1 MSNLINVLSIIM
13 ICFGIFMMLIGS
25 IGIVRLPDFFCRIH
39 ATTKIDTVGIL
50 FCLGGFSIHE
60 GITLT
65 SLKLLT
71 AIVFIGLSY
80 PVGSHVLMNVAARNR
95 FGSELITSQKSQ
107 KKDVL

>member
-71 AIVFIGLSY
+71 AIVFIGLSSMSRMSGNPSGFDHVYVEY
-80 PVGSHVLMNVAARNR
+80 PTH
-95 FGSELITSQKSQ
+95 T
-107 KKDVL
+107 